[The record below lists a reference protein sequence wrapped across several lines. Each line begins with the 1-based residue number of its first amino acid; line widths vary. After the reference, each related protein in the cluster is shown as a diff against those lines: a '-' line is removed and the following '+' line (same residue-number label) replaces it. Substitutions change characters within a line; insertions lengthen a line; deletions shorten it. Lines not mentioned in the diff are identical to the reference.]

1 MTGDA
6 AARPARHSV
15 RLWVGRLLVAAA
27 MLMLVLFALREGFAS
42 LPLFVDYE
50 GAPARD
56 APVAAVLVSGDM
68 GLAAGMGHRIAERLE
83 RAGVSVL
90 GINAPAYFMVR
101 RTPGEIDD
109 LVERAAR
116 HALAGHPDARL
127 VLIGQSFGADVLP
140 VGVNRLPPDL
150 RRILALVVLLV
161 PTRTAYYRISPAEY
175 FELGTPDAHAVAEAS
190 AMRDVPVLCIRGER
204 ERQSL
209 CPVLR
214 GPNVRHIA
222 LPGGHLLNRDADRLF
237 AALRPAVE
245 AHDDQI
251 VMGPL
256 SGRKLPLSILQ
267 PQHRTVLGHEHRA

>member
-6 AARPARHSV
+6 AVRPV
-15 RLWVGRLLVAAA
+15 RRRVGRWLGRLLTAAV
-27 MLMLVLFALREGFAS
+27 MLILVLLALREGFAS

-50 GAPARD
+50 GAPVRD
-56 APVAAVLVSGDM
+56 ATLAAVLVSGDM

-83 RAGVSVL
+83 RAGVPVL
-90 GINAPAYFMVR
+90 GVNSPAYFMVR

-109 LVERAAR
+109 LIEHAAR
-116 HALAGHPDARL
+116 RTLAGHPTARL

-150 RRILALVVLLV
+150 RGRLALVVLIV
-161 PTRTAYYRISPAEY
+161 PTRTAYYGISPAEY
-175 FELGTPDAHAVAEAS
+175 FEFGTPDARAVVEAS

-209 CPVLR
+209 CPELR
-214 GPNVRHIA
+214 GPNVRRIA
-222 LPGGHLLNRDADRLF
+222 LPGGHMLNRDAARLF

-245 AHDDQI
+245 AQ
-251 VMGPL
+251 MA
-256 SGRKLPLSILQ
+256 K
-267 PQHRTVLGHEHRA
+267 